1 MSRNEPPGEAL
12 TPSELWLRQRPHAT
26 LNDYVQAMQAAP
38 SKEKHER
45 FLDAMAP
52 GVPRGTFKW
61 SKTGSNGYLLA
72 VWGLLASLPLFGLL
86 IVVWDVWGR
95 K

>member
-1 MSRNEPPGEAL
+1 
-12 TPSELWLRQRPHAT
+12 
-26 LNDYVQAMQAAP
+26 VQAMQAAP

-45 FLDAMAP
+45 FLDAVAP

-72 VWGLLASLPLFGLL
+72 VWAVMASIPITGLLLVA
-86 IVVWDVWGR
+86 WDVWGR

>member
-1 MSRNEPPGEAL
+1 M
-12 TPSELWLRQRPHAT
+12 TPSEQWLWAHPGST

-45 FLDAMAP
+45 FLDAVAP

-72 VWGLLASLPLFGLL
+72 VWAVMASIPITGLLLVA
-86 IVVWDVWGR
+86 WDVWGR

>member
-72 VWGLLASLPLFGLL
+72 VWGLLASIPITGLL
-86 IVVWDVWGR
+86 LVAWDVWGR